1 MAQAGGA
8 GILAGQRKGNGA
20 MADTR
25 VALVAGASGAAA
37 AARVAGRASRTA
49 GFEAVGLSRRA
60 PPGGAPP
67 WTAADLLDAPG
78 LVRAPSARPGIAHV
92 VHAAR
97 APHAESG
104 VEDVPGNLATLRNPL
119 DAAEA
124 APPRFA
130 RPHLVRG
137 GRWHGMH
144 IGPYRTPAREGDPR
158 HTPPNLHYDQR
169 DLVAERRRGKAWVW
183 TAGRP
188 GFALDVAPG
197 RARNMVSTPGAY
209 AAVCRGLDVPFG
221 FPGQPGA
228 WDALLEVADAGLLA
242 EGVLWMLGEPRCAD
256 RAFNLA
262 NGDCFRWRDLWPRL
276 AELFGLRAGAVRT
289 VPLARWMADKAPVW
303 ERVRGRHG
311 LALPLERVADWGFAD
326 FFLGL
331 EWDVLSSLAA
341 ARAAGFAGSVDTWAM
356 FAEQIAGYREAK
368 VLPPA

>member
-1 MAQAGGA
+1 MRTEVVRAWGVPPWATEATTLRRGHGTRIRPEGRVAQAGGA

-104 VEDVPGNLATLRNPL
+104 VGDVPGNLAMLRNPL

-188 GFALDVAPG
+188 GFVLDVAPG

-242 EGVLWMLGEPRCAD
+242 EGVLRRRVRDPGLTAMELGTWHAAVRDLREEPR
-256 RAFNLA
+256 
-262 NGDCFRWRDLWPRL
+262 GG
-276 AELFGLRAGAVRT
+276 EGLSHGAGG
-289 VPLARWMADKAPVW
+289 
-303 ERVRGRHG
+303 GR
-311 LALPLERVADWGFAD
+311 
-326 FFLGL
+326 
-331 EWDVLSSLAA
+331 
-341 ARAAGFAGSVDTWAM
+341 
-356 FAEQIAGYREAK
+356 
-368 VLPPA
+368 